1 MENSVYIINKGI
13 NRSIEFKGLKSQYI
27 WYLGAGVMGLLIVF
41 AILYLIGI
49 NTYVT
54 MFIVLA
60 LGAVMVMKIYAMSN
74 KYGEF
79 GLMKEL
85 AKRGIPKLV
94 RCNSRKVFRDL
105 AVSQKRKT

>member
-60 LGAVMVMKIYAMSN
+60 LGALMVMKIYAMSN

-94 RCNSRKVFRDL
+94 RCNSRKVFREL